1 MDDVAEEAFRA
12 QHGARRETTLAAGP
26 LSPSHRPRTWVR
38 HRARAWRS
46 SRTLD
51 LAPARASAA
60 DRRHAHQAGPT
71 PPPATDPTPAPH
83 RRRPPP
89 ANSSLRVHR
98 RRRRGFFQAHHPKA
112 LRARAADV
120 AKPVRGSA
128 VLATARDGSSADGN
142 AREGFAVAARGFAAA
157 AAASLALLSAN
168 PACAELNAR
177 EAARGGEFNRGSAQQ
192 FGGYDLTNTDVVA
205 KYGADL
211 RLSNFTGAEMRKAN
225 LRGANLTG
233 AYLMKAVAFAADFEG
248 ANLSD
253 APWTRAVLNN
263 ANFKDAVLTR
273 VVLTSSDLGDAVI
286 EGLTFRRA
294 HRREAATD
302 TVQVRQRNQPET
314 GVSTWSLNSRGA
326 GDQHAVEVR
335 TDDTAKKPEAQFD
348 ASRFS
353 MRTDSVG
360 GRENAPSFDETPREE
375 EEEEEEEEENST
387 RRDAAASLAPEGVNY
402 PHLFYR

>member
-1 MDDVAEEAFRA
+1 M
-12 QHGARRETTLAAGP
+12 
-26 LSPSHRPRTWVR
+26 
-38 HRARAWRS
+38 
-46 SRTLD
+46 
-51 LAPARASAA
+51 
-60 DRRHAHQAGPT
+60 
-71 PPPATDPTPAPH
+71 
-83 RRRPPP
+83 
-89 ANSSLRVHR
+89 
-98 RRRRGFFQAHHPKA
+98 
-112 LRARAADV
+112 RAADV

-253 APWTRAVLNN
+253 ALMDRAVLNN

-286 EGLTFRRA
+286 EGLTFRTRSSTRSSDRHCA
-294 HRREAATD
+294 STPAEPTRR
-302 TVQVRQRNQPET
+302 RGCPRG
-314 GVSTWSLNSRGA
+314 GVSTA
-326 GDQHAVEVR
+326 GERADQHAVEVH
-335 TDDTAKKPEAQFD
+335 D
-348 ASRFS
+348 
-353 MRTDSVG
+353 
-360 GRENAPSFDETPREE
+360 GRHREE
-375 EEEEEEEEENST
+375 T
-387 RRDAAASLAPEGVNY
+387 RGAVRRV
-402 PHLFYR
+402 

>member
-1 MDDVAEEAFRA
+1 M
-12 QHGARRETTLAAGP
+12 
-26 LSPSHRPRTWVR
+26 
-38 HRARAWRS
+38 
-46 SRTLD
+46 
-51 LAPARASAA
+51 
-60 DRRHAHQAGPT
+60 
-71 PPPATDPTPAPH
+71 
-83 RRRPPP
+83 
-89 ANSSLRVHR
+89 
-98 RRRRGFFQAHHPKA
+98 
-112 LRARAADV
+112 RAADV

-168 PACAELNAR
+168 PACAELSAR

-253 APWTRAVLNN
+253 ALMDRAVLNN

-286 EGLTFRRA
+286 EGADFSDALID
-294 HRREAATD
+294 EK
-302 TVQVRQRNQPET
+302 QRQTLCKYASGTNPET
-314 GVSTWSLNSRGA
+314 GVSTRRSLNCGGSGRTSTPSRYM
-326 GDQHAVEVR
+326 

-353 MRTDSVG
+353 MM
-360 GRENAPSFDETPREE
+360 N
-375 EEEEEEEEENST
+375 
-387 RRDAAASLAPEGVNY
+387 
-402 PHLFYR
+402 